1 VRLDVT
7 ATLARAEVDGVMT
20 SAVPASDVGNFE
32 WFYVGLASQSDSVEA
47 FYDDVVVSTVPVPCL
62 PM

>member
-1 VRLDVT
+1 VRINVS
-7 ATLARAEVDGVMT
+7 AALARAEVDGVTT
-20 SAVPASDVGNFE
+20 SAVPTSDVGNFE
-32 WFYVGLASQSDSVEA
+32 WIYVGLASQSDSVEA